1 MEEKSKSEQLRFDYK
16 SLNPGS
22 GGKKG
27 QKDSRNL
34 VLANI
39 LNNTKKDR
47 IEGEKVLEHPL
58 TESFI
63 HLKWRRVDNYLR
75 FQLAVTIT
83 LVMLYTLFLSN
94 RNGEGLMSCYGNFS
108 VNMYVL
114 AFLMVPLLLE
124 VIVFEI
130 LMRVSIWQS
139 LIALSF
145 IVPAIIFLSI
155 PFPTNRDN
163 SQPYF
168 DDLSAF
174 SGLFAWL
181 YCFSVASISPQLGTN
196 TLIFVKVSRR
206 LLKLILSYLPM
217 LFGFSLAFSLALPQ
231 VVAFRDIFLRFNT
244 VFAFLMGETGLP
256 DNFPLETK
264 IINTTPNVTTNS
276 SNPTGYKPQ
285 TPSLTLQ
292 YTAQILFLLFCFSVS
307 IVVFNILTAF
317 AIKDVQ
323 EVLNY
328 AKKTKLLK
336 QAEYITRLEKS
347 FLGRY
352 IDLSIS
358 VEVVVKPGLSSVQ
371 RCHFKNKLV
380 AKWLKKLKDEEKAL

>member
-1 MEEKSKSEQLRFDYK
+1 M
-16 SLNPGS
+16 
-22 GGKKG
+22 
-27 QKDSRNL
+27 
-34 VLANI
+34 
-39 LNNTKKDR
+39 
-47 IEGEKVLEHPL
+47 LEHPL

-63 HLKWRRVDNYLR
+63 HLKWRRVDKYLR

-83 LVMLYTLFLSN
+83 LVMLYTLFMSN
-94 RNGEGLMSCYGNFS
+94 RNGEGLMSCYGKFS

-114 AFLMVPLLLE
+114 VCLMVPLLLE

-145 IVPAIIFLSI
+145 IAPAIIFLCI

-163 SQPYF
+163 PQPYF

-206 LLKLILSYLPM
+206 LLKLIFSYLPM
-217 LFGFSLAFSLALPQ
+217 LFGFSLAFSLALPE
-231 VVAFRDIFLRFNT
+231 VEAFRDIFLRFNT

-256 DNFPLETK
+256 DNFPLQTE
-264 IINTTPNVTTNS
+264 ISNTSTNS
-276 SNPTGYKPQ
+276 SIPFRNKPHS
-285 TPSLTLQ
+285 PSLTLK